1 MNEDKVLS
9 RGTEEILT
17 NYQNEMS
24 GAIPSNSQE
33 LSAIREK
40 NNGQIIRLSNEGIIN
55 TDGISANELEV
66 YRRIGNNLKIN
77 DLTTVVSF
85 GSDLQKKMNDDSKS
99 LLATSCKSK
108 LGEET
113 MVLLNDLM
121 EEVGSIDIG
130 ELSQPSKFIEFL
142 RKVPFLRHLVSS
154 VESIVKKHQTIEDN
168 LQEIDEKIDIA
179 SKIAKRDNTELE
191 ILFNNNEDYIHQL
204 ENLVIAAK
212 IKSNETEVLL
222 NEMRRDRNKYTDYQ
236 IADVEYFKN
245 RLDKRITDMIM
256 WRQVF
261 VQSLNQ
267 IRILQH
273 GNIAIT
279 TNAYDVVTNT
289 MPTLRN
295 QLGMAIRIY
304 NQHQSSKLLKSVT
317 DASNKIIRSNAEKL
331 KRNAIEITK
340 MSEETTI
347 SIETIKTVQS
357 QIKETLIQTQKI
369 MDDSRIKRANIEK
382 EILKMSEENS
392 SLIVGDGSHLN
403 TNKITAKE
411 LTNNYGD

>member
-1 MNEDKVLS
+1 
-9 RGTEEILT
+9 
-17 NYQNEMS
+17 
-24 GAIPSNSQE
+24 
-33 LSAIREK
+33 
-40 NNGQIIRLSNEGIIN
+40 
-55 TDGISANELEV
+55 
-66 YRRIGNNLKIN
+66 
-77 DLTTVVSF
+77 
-85 GSDLQKKMNDDSKS
+85 
-99 LLATSCKSK
+99 
-108 LGEET
+108 
-113 MVLLNDLM
+113 
-121 EEVGSIDIG
+121 
-130 ELSQPSKFIEFL
+130 
-142 RKVPFLRHLVSS
+142 
-154 VESIVKKHQTIEDN
+154 
-168 LQEIDEKIDIA
+168 
-179 SKIAKRDNTELE
+179 
-191 ILFNNNEDYIHQL
+191 
-204 ENLVIAAK
+204 
-212 IKSNETEVLL
+212 
-222 NEMRRDRNKYTDYQ
+222 MRRDRNKYTDYQ

-382 EILKMSEENS
+382 KSLKCQKKILP
-392 SLIVGDGSHLN
+392 
-403 TNKITAKE
+403 
-411 LTNNYGD
+411 

>member
-40 NNGQIIRLSNEGIIN
+40 NDGQIIRLSNEGIIN

-121 EEVGSIDIG
+121 E
-130 ELSQPSKFIEFL
+130 
-142 RKVPFLRHLVSS
+142 
-154 VESIVKKHQTIEDN
+154 
-168 LQEIDEKIDIA
+168 
-179 SKIAKRDNTELE
+179 
-191 ILFNNNEDYIHQL
+191 NEDYIHQL
-204 ENLVIAAK
+204 EKLVIAAK

-392 SLIVGDGSHLN
+392 SLIIGDGSHLN

-411 LTNNYGD
+411 LTHNYGD